1 MRHVAIA
8 LAVGL
13 SGLPALAA
21 GDLQELRENL
31 VRLSISENALA
42 GQTISVFCLIEV
54 DGVWCLVLNAT
65 GASVGRQCINV
76 EPKDPSTYNEVLNN
90 CPGPM
95 GRNVADRRAFEVDV
109 FVDDAYGLILPKAVS
124 FKPISDSK
132 WRQK

>member
-8 LAVGL
+8 LAVSL

-21 GDLQELRENL
+21 GALQELRENL

-42 GQTISVFCLIEV
+42 GQTISVFCPNEV

-76 EPKDPSTYNEVLNN
+76 
-90 CPGPM
+90 
-95 GRNVADRRAFEVDV
+95 
-109 FVDDAYGLILPKAVS
+109 
-124 FKPISDSK
+124 
-132 WRQK
+132 